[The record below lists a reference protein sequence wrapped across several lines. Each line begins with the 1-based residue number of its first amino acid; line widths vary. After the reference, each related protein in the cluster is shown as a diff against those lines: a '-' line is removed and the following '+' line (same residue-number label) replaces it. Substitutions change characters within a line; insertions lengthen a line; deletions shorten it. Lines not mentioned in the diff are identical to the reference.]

1 MQDLNQPLFRNKA
14 IPLPSCNKN
23 AKTPKT
29 AQSTPCK
36 CNTGAATRTNTT
48 PIKFYCK

>member
-1 MQDLNQPLFRNKA
+1 MQATNPPKFKVYMPPL
-14 IPLPSCNKN
+14 CNKN

-29 AQSTPCK
+29 AQSTPCR
-36 CNTGAATRTNTT
+36 CSPGLVATQTNTK

>member
-1 MQDLNQPLFRNKA
+1 MQATNRPKVYM
-14 IPLPSCNKN
+14 PPPCNKN

-29 AQSTPCK
+29 AQSTGCICSPGLVL
-36 CNTGAATRTNTT
+36 TQTNTK